1 MDQEDLALARVSSN
15 WQFFG
20 RRAKEIGRVPAIP
33 PQAQASSRWTEGQTG
48 NQLQHAADKAAS
60 VQPTC
65 VHAHRRQNGFGKLA
79 PRTYPG
85 FTSFSGRWKL
95 PPSAYYLFL
104 FRFPIN
110 SILFGFAGYR
120 QCMEGLGRVR
130 EIVWGVA
137 PLGNDEVTTLDSLF
151 APQAFT
157 FCTELQVR
165 WPSTVTVSCGRQV
178 IFLLSLQSL
187 IIFFRLERLDHLAQ
201 KFKHKSDI
209 HQGWTQ
215 GKEEMLSSQV

>member
-1 MDQEDLALARVSSN
+1 MQKKLDEYRQYRRKHKPPRVEQKAKLETNFNTLQTKLRLSN
-15 WQFFG
+15 
-20 RRAKEIGRVPAIP
+20 RPAYMP
-33 PQAQASSRWTEGQTG
+33 TEGKMVSVSWHPALTPDLPLFLVDG
-48 NQLQHAADKAAS
+48 NSRNQLII
-60 VQPTC
+60 
-65 VHAHRRQNGFGKLA
+65 
-79 PRTYPG
+79 Y
-85 FTSFSGRWKL
+85 SF
-95 PPSAYYLFL
+95 FC
-104 FRFPIN
+104 FPIN

-120 QCMEGLGRVR
+120 QCMERLGRVR

-151 APQAFT
+151 APEAFT
-157 FCTELQVR
+157 CCTELQVR

-178 IFLLSLQSL
+178 IFLSLQSL